1 MKHFSFIVLVFFFA
15 SCNTSAT
22 KENALQGEV
31 TDTVTTKLTGAEED
45 EIEPV
50 DTTDYD
56 HATYF
61 VIVAD
66 TGLNYFP
73 LQSKMYAL
81 SNRLN
86 IPIDTMG
93 RHYNASKNLI
103 ALADDDED
111 EIYAGDYYPRRYPS
125 DNLSLE
131 YLEIYQRDAN
141 DKTIAL
147 VAGIYE
153 TEANADSSLAILKRQ
168 EPNCFKLKS
177 ELYIGCMH

>member
-1 MKHFSFIVLVFFFA
+1 MKHISFIVLVFFFS
-15 SCNTSAT
+15 SCNTNAT
-22 KENALQGEV
+22 KETAQNEAAPA
-31 TDTVTTKLTGAEED
+31 DTTNIQTGED
-45 EIEPV
+45 ETEPV

-73 LQSKMYAL
+73 LQTKMYAL
-81 SNRLN
+81 SSRLS

-93 RHYNASKNLI
+93 RHYNAEKNLI

-147 VAGIYE
+147 IAGICE
-153 TEANADSSLAILKRQ
+153 TEKSADSLLAILKRQ

>member
-31 TDTVTTKLTGAEED
+31 TDTVTIKLTGAEED

-73 LQSKMYAL
+73 LQNDRFPPTEKHRPRQCL
-81 SNRLN
+81 QLPNFL
-86 IPIDTMG
+86 G
-93 RHYNASKNLI
+93 REVGRRDYN
-103 ALADDDED
+103 
-111 EIYAGDYYPRRYPS
+111 
-125 DNLSLE
+125 
-131 YLEIYQRDAN
+131 
-141 DKTIAL
+141 
-147 VAGIYE
+147 
-153 TEANADSSLAILKRQ
+153 
-168 EPNCFKLKS
+168 
-177 ELYIGCMH
+177 